1 MLIFTSDVILVFQ
14 VHFFGSI
21 GGANVG
27 ACTRNI
33 LSQLLDNKLATKF
46 NMQDCRAKEKTGF
59 CQSLFERR
67 CTRCVMCIRAVKRPF
82 NQKEN

>member
-14 VHFFGSI
+14 VHFLGSI
-21 GGANVG
+21 GGTNVG

-46 NMQDCRAKEKTGF
+46 NMQGKGKKRGF
-59 CQSLFERR
+59 ANLRLKDVVQG
-67 CTRCVMCIRAVKRPF
+67 V
-82 NQKEN
+82 